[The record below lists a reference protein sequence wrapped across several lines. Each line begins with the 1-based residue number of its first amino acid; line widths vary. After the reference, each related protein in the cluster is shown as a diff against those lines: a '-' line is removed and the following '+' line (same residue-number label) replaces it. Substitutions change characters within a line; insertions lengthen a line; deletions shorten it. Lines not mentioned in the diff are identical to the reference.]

1 MPGWTKPARNRRSSA
16 RFFRF
21 LSETFMTNIS
31 TRLLPLVSVLALA
44 ASAALAAPA
53 AAPKASGEAVFERYC
68 ATCHDHP
75 DGRIPPR
82 DALKAM
88 SPQRILR
95 TLDFGLMMSIAY
107 PIKRED
113 RVAVAKFLG
122 GAADEAPIGREAFC
136 KADHPIM
143 PAISQANWNGWSPG
157 QTNM

>member
-1 MPGWTKPARNRRSSA
+1 
-16 RFFRF
+16 
-21 LSETFMTNIS
+21 MTNIS
-31 TRLLPLVSVLALA
+31 TRLVPLAAILALA
-44 ASAALAAPA
+44 ASSAA
-53 AAPKASGEAVFERYC
+53 AAPTPAANASGEAVFEKYC

-113 RVAVAKFLG
+113 RVAVASFLG
-122 GAADEAPIGREAFC
+122 GAADES
-136 KADHPIM
+136 
-143 PAISQANWNGWSPG
+143 AIPQ
-157 QTNM
+157 